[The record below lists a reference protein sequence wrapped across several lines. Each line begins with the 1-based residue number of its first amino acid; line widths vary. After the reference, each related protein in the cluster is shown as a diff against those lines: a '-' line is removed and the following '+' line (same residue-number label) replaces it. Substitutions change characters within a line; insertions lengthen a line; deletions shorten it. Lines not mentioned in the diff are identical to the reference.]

1 MQPHRQLVLR
11 ALAPQGQEPTEN
23 GGSPKAPTFLPWG
36 SKTQAQ
42 SGKGHGG
49 AKARHL
55 GLHHGL
61 CSPQTPAPGPPHRK
75 EEFSA
80 LQVDRAL
87 GRGWFRRAWPPPVV
101 QDGAAWAWEEWPRS
115 G

>member
-1 MQPHRQLVLR
+1 MQPHRQLVVR

-23 GGSPKAPTFLPWG
+23 ERSPKAPTFLPWG

-61 CSPQTPAPGPPHRK
+61 CSSQTPSPGPAP
-75 EEFSA
+75 EE
-80 LQVDRAL
+80 
-87 GRGWFRRAWPPPVV
+87 GRV
-101 QDGAAWAWEEWPRS
+101 QRPTS
-115 G
+115 